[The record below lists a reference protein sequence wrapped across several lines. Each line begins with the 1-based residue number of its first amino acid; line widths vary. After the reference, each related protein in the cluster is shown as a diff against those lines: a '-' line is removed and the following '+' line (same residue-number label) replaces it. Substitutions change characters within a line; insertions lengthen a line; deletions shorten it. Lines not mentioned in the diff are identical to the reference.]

1 MKMGT
6 TTKHVWYLYFIFL
19 YLYINKKLSLPLC
32 LFWWLKMKEK
42 IEGKDILRINN
53 LKWNML
59 SLKNNSY
66 INFYNWSTLFILP
79 FILLTLKLSTPLSIL
94 KEKTKYDRMI
104 RKKKQPVSVWLWK
117 NMDSLHNPTSSSN
130 PYDSRCH
137 WYFFFLQNL

>member
-137 WYFFFLQNL
+137 WYIFFLQNL